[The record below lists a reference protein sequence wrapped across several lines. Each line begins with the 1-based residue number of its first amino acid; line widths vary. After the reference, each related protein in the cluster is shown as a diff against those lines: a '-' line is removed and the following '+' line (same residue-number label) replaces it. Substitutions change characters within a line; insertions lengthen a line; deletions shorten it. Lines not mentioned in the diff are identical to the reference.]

1 MTATC
6 PSCHNEV
13 QQPIKIWSVAN
24 ELDQKGGFSEKR
36 IALYVCERCQ
46 TKFPIVAGSR
56 RFRIVHEAEL
66 ALLKKKA
73 AEGEELAVKVREMHE
88 KIQLLTAELEDAK
101 RELELERLK
110 NKRDNLH
117 EEVEYLKEIKRGFQ
131 EELTKLQGEGWQK

>member
-13 QQPIKIWSVAN
+13 QQPIKIWSVAS

-46 TKFPIVAGSR
+46 TKFPIVAGSK

-73 AEGEELAVKVREMHE
+73 SEGEELTVKVREMNE
-88 KIQLLTAELEDAK
+88 RIQLLTSELEGLK
-101 RELELERLK
+101 RDLELERLR
-110 NKRDNLH
+110 NRRDDLH
-117 EEVEYLKEIKRGFQ
+117 SEVEYLKEIKRDFQ
-131 EELTKLQGEGWQK
+131 EKLAKLQGEDWQK